1 MTFLSPL
8 SAGIAAAIAIPALL
22 ILYFLKLRR
31 RNLEVSSTLLWKKAI
46 EDLQANAPFQKL
58 RNNILLLLQLLALL
72 LLLLA
77 LAQPQFAASLTQ
89 GDRHLILIDRSASMQ
104 AVDGEKGEFG
114 RRTRLETA
122 KIAAVKLIDTLR
134 EAGPLGGIAD
144 QAMIIAFDLTGER
157 LVNFTANKAEL
168 KAAIESIKPVDTP
181 SKLADAFVL
190 SKAYAKPMITENV
203 GLVTGPPA
211 VIHIFSDGRLP
222 DAGEAQPDPD
232 DRVLYYAQGQSDA
245 WNIGITA
252 LRAERSFDDPT
263 RISIFV
269 GVQSTSPTARTVDVE
284 LLLDNRVARVE
295 RLVLPGA
302 AQNDASGKPTAV
314 GAVGA
319 VGAVLPVTAGVVFP
333 LAQAEGGIVAVRVR
347 IPDPAPGEA
356 GDALPIDNTGYL
368 VLPPARRMALA
379 LITDGNFMLQ
389 RALTDSPADSMA
401 AYNLAKPVKLVS
413 TSEAQAF
420 LDSKQA
426 AEYDLFILDRWLPEV
441 TIDGKRGKGVPL
453 GRSLALGVTPPLP
466 LGVQVTG
473 NEDGLSIFTTWRR
486 DHPALRGVSM
496 ENVKIVGMPKT
507 SVPRDVPVVV
517 LAESTSGPA
526 IVEVTDIDRKAIVT
540 TFDFLKSDW
549 AFDSFAYFFARSLD
563 YFARGATADKANPLQ
578 PGETL
583 SERLPRGASA
593 ISIVT
598 PDNRTFELVQANS
611 GDINFAP
618 IDNVGIYTL
627 GWTGPLGPT
636 DSEVGGNARRA
647 VASNLLD
654 ASESD
659 VATAK
664 TLALASVVVTAT
676 SAGDSPGIFRLWPYI
691 LTLCVVMLTI
701 EWWIYNR
708 KVAI

>member
-1 MTFLSPL
+1 MTFLTPNL
-8 SAGIAAAIAIPALL
+8 ALLAAAVAIPALVV
-22 ILYFLKLRR
+22 LYFLRLRR
-31 RNLEVSSTLLWKKAI
+31 TTVEASSTLLWKKAI

-58 RNNILLLLQLLALL
+58 RNNILLFLQLLALL

-89 GDRHLILIDRSASMQ
+89 GDRHVILIDRSASMQ
-104 AVDGEKGEFG
+104 AVDGEKDAFG
-114 RRTRLETA
+114 RRTRLEAA
-122 KIAAVKLIDTLR
+122 KTAAVKLVDTLR

-157 LVNFTANKAEL
+157 LVNFTANKVEL

-190 SKAYAKPMITENV
+190 SKAYAKPTVTENV

-269 GVQSTSPTARTVDVE
+269 GVQSTSPTVRNVDVE
-284 LLLDNRVARVE
+284 LLLDNRVARIE
-295 RLVLPGA
+295 PLVLPGA
-302 AQNDASGKPTAV
+302 VQNDASGKPTAS
-314 GAVGA
+314 
-319 VGAVLPVTAGVVFP
+319 GAVLPVTAGVVFP

-347 IPDPAPGEA
+347 IPDPATGEA
-356 GDALPIDNTGYL
+356 GDALPTDNTGYL

-401 AYNLAKPVKLVS
+401 AYNLAKPVKLVP

-441 TIDGKRGKGVPL
+441 TIDGKRGKGVPP
-453 GRSLALGVTPPLP
+453 GRSLALGVTPALP

-507 SVPRDVPVVV
+507 TVPRDVPVVV

-583 SERLPRGASA
+583 SERIPRGASA
-593 ISIVT
+593 IRIVT

-618 IDNVGIYTL
+618 IDKVGIYTL

-636 DSEVGGNARRA
+636 DTDVSGNARRA

-676 SAGDSPGIFRLWPYI
+676 SAGDSPGILRLWPYI
-691 LTLCVVMLTI
+691 LTLCVAMLTI